1 MSDTACEHSELRQL
15 PEEQHLFCP
24 RLGED
29 GTTYFD
35 EDVANE
41 PAEIDPTLLDERK
54 VKIQQSEKQKWTALK
69 AMEILAFD
77 GDEAAPHKDWLLDRF
92 SQIMQSCDVCVRV
105 FYMARQEWRVR
116 LLDTY
121 DEENIVDF
129 LRLVDEQCL
138 RRIHNGL
145 DDANTLLSNAEPKAR
160 TMRLLPSEC
169 TYAFFEAL
177 SCDAMLRDEAELQQ
191 HFDAPFDMV
200 QTRKRLKLQTYLP
213 AMTRFLFSKNSRR
226 LDWAT
231 KSWVGFKRD
240 LLKSEFEWA
249 VRDHL
254 VNVMMRVQMNNLDL
268 SYVPLFWGGVRLIIE
283 RMDEELIT
291 EYLQSLDGDFYRL
304 MLDHLSLRSE
314 GFFELLATMKLLLE
328 KAPTKFWDG
337 IHLITQSDANMVE
350 QVFNSPILKQ
360 VLAAATES
368 KEHMENLQAAFD
380 WIPPFLA
387 SIKVSNLGPATRPF
401 ANALFGRFQS
411 DHFSRTSRAFCFKQ
425 GMKVLAH
432 SFKTMGDY
440 KQLAEF
446 VGQPTVNG
454 MLEMLSAHIGL
465 LVTNLKRFNS
475 SRENAEELRLALS
488 VIEYAFQLEAK
499 SLIVERQLISLK
511 QPSPTETPSSSAIW
525 KTVLRAIDS
534 SNLDLAMHLLI
545 AGRNLIGLE
554 PLQMKAGVE
563 KVPPTVR
570 HFNDRFKVLSQS
582 ITDIVDRLSDF
593 GPAQLQSLFEKQ
605 SAASA
610 IVSLLF
616 SSTEDTRSSVIEL
629 LKVISSEDERRN
641 ALQYILRTYYKNS
654 LVGISDSIRRVTQ
667 KKVFAPT
674 PSTIKTCS
682 DIIDVMCN
690 PQDGILRSR
699 DLVSGE
705 LGATMNFWK
714 NLWDLLTMIFATTEA
729 WSNLGYY
736 EKAMMM
742 DFCRDTMQFADQLFD
757 QYSIFATALKG
768 STTDAEDSSTSDFL
782 KELLAEPA
790 NSMDGLAKWLRLRDE
805 FLSSKSVT
813 LISKLLIR
821 LHNVSIEITAD
832 SLSYME
838 RVLSGDVRAKLST
851 TQQAELQQ
859 ALETHLGRS
868 LVKEE
873 EPPKSKQ
880 GSLSK
885 WVATGADCSS
895 VSDAKAKLMANLT
908 SGASAFQQK
917 REQLRVLETKAAQQK
932 VAEDQKLAQQ
942 DEFRKKRQLEKQK
955 REQEKAAAIAKAKQ
969 ARGISTHTAEAGSGL
984 EGLGVLGKDQAAK
997 GEGLMHSSDESE
1009 DDDGDI
1015 DEDLFGIKKSKT
1027 KVGPKT
1033 NIINEVKVQM
1043 PVKKKRVVRSAKDM
1057 RARLAPDLSSLH
1069 RTILGWN
1076 YFHEGDFPP
1085 NSRPGIYSKVPNTFR
1100 TPNDYQSTF
1109 EPLLTLEAWQGFV
1122 KAREENQAKPYEIRI
1137 TSRASVDA
1145 FQEVGSTMTHAENRD
1160 IFVSEGDIV
1169 LLSRSR
1175 NPSAEEP
1182 TCLARIFR
1190 VKRKQ
1195 QHIEVSYRVVP
1206 ANPLSSSLNPNN
1218 AVFGTKLQSITP
1230 LEREYGALKG
1240 LQYYDLCDEII
1251 RAKPS
1256 PLLTYNDKQ
1265 TEFLIQNYNV
1275 NKAQA
1280 KAIKSAIDNDAFT
1293 LIQGPPG
1300 SGKTKTIT
1308 AIVGAIL
1315 SDSLRNRGTSI
1326 TAPVQQRSEA
1336 ASKKLLVCAPS
1347 NAAVD
1352 ELVMRFK
1359 DGIKTLN
1366 GEHRK
1371 VNIVRLGRSDAI
1383 NANVQDV
1390 TLEELVSKKLG
1401 VSSDNGKDA
1410 AATRKL
1416 FDDHKQISE
1425 QLRQVR
1431 EQLDKGEA
1439 KGDAAS
1445 KLQDEFNQLRRQ
1457 KTLLGTKID
1466 NTKDEERLASRNADL
1481 NRRRAQEAVLNDAHV
1496 ICATLSGSG
1505 HDMFQNLSIEF
1516 ETVIVDEAAQCV
1528 EMSAL
1533 IPLKYGCAKCILVGD
1548 PKQLPPTVFSKEAA
1562 RFQYEQSLFVR
1573 MQKNHPD
1580 DIHLLDTQYRM
1591 HPEISLFPSR
1601 TFYDRRLLDGGD
1613 MAGLRKQPWH
1623 QSMLLGP
1630 YRFFDVQ
1637 GQHQAAPKGHSL
1649 INIAEIDI
1657 AMKLY
1662 KRLTADFP
1670 EYNFRGKVGIIT
1682 PYKSQLRELKS
1693 RFTTEYGAG
1702 IIEDIE
1708 FNTTDAFQGR
1718 ESEVI
1723 IFSCVRASPAGGIG
1737 FLQDIRRMNV
1747 GLTRAKSSL
1756 WVLGNSQSLV
1766 RGEFWR
1772 KLVEDAQER
1781 KRYTTGDLN
1790 KMLKQHSS
1798 KFPAPKEGYIQP
1810 HRPTPEVKSE
1820 PMSRSGSSQSN
1831 SADRKPLKQE
1841 VKQEDVV
1848 KKEVKP
1854 GPGLVHHP
1862 KRKLEPKD
1870 DSDLF
1875 KEESSDVDM
1884 EEAPSDSASA
1894 TANGG
1899 SGRST
1904 PAAFS
1909 DARKSAT
1916 PGFDSHITNGSEAPA
1931 KAAGAAMSGGVLGGM
1946 TAKPKIRMKPREPPN
1961 PFIKKKKPKTG

>member
-1 MSDTACEHSELRQL
+1 MAADTILMKLSELRAL
-15 PEEQHLFCP
+15 PEEQHFFCP
-24 RLGED
+24 RIGDD
-29 GTTYFD
+29 GSTYFD
-35 EDVANE
+35 EDVAGFPPE
-41 PAEIDPTLLDERK
+41 TDPSEIEDRKAKIREAEERK
-54 VKIQQSEKQKWTALK
+54 WIALK
-69 AMEILAFD
+69 ATEVLAYD
-77 GDEAAPHKDWLLDRF
+77 GNEAIPHKEWLIGRYN
-92 SQIMQSCDVCVRV
+92 QIMQSCDVCVRV
-105 FYMARQEWRVR
+105 FYMSMAEWKIR
-116 LLDTY
+116 LSETY
-121 DEENIVDF
+121 HDENVGVFFKIINDM
-129 LRLVDEQCL
+129 CL
-138 RRIHNGL
+138 ERIHNGL
-145 DDANTLLSNAEPKAR
+145 DEANTLLSNADPKAR
-160 TMRLLPSEC
+160 TMRLLPQGC

-177 SCDAMLRDEAELQQ
+177 SCEAMLRDEAELQQ

-200 QTRKRLKLQTYLP
+200 QTKKRLKLQTYLP
-213 AMTRFLFSKNSRR
+213 AMTRFLFSKNLRR
-226 LDWAT
+226 LDWAS
-231 KSWVGFKRD
+231 KSWVGFKRN

-254 VNVMMRVQMNNLDL
+254 VHVMMKVQMNNLDI
-268 SYVPLFWGGVRLIIE
+268 SYIPLFWGGVRLIIE
-283 RMDEELIT
+283 RMDRELIT
-291 EYLQSLDGDFYRL
+291 EYIRSLDGDFYRL
-304 MLDHLSLRSE
+304 MLDHLSLQSE

-328 KAPTKFWDG
+328 KAPVDFWDG
-337 IHLITQSDANMVE
+337 MNAITPSIANVVE
-350 QVFNSPILKQ
+350 QVFNSPTLKQ
-360 VLAAATES
+360 VLAAATDIAEDMQII
-368 KEHMENLQAAFD
+368 EAAFS
-380 WIPPFLA
+380 WVPPFLA
-387 SIKVSNLGPATRPF
+387 SIKVSNLGPSIRPF
-401 ANALFGRFQS
+401 AYALFGRFQS
-411 DHFSRTSRAFCFKQ
+411 DHFSKMSKTFCFKE
-425 GMKVLAH
+425 GMKVLLY

-440 KQLAEF
+440 KQLGDF

-454 MLEMLSAHIGL
+454 MLEVLSTHIEL

-475 SRENAEELRLALS
+475 SSENEAELQLALS
-488 VIEYAFQLEAK
+488 VIQYAFQLEAK
-499 SLIVERQLISLK
+499 SLIVERQLITSK
-511 QPSPTETPSSSAIW
+511 QPSPTETPSSTAIW

-545 AGRNLIGLE
+545 AGRTLIGLE
-554 PLQMKAGVE
+554 PLQMKSGVE
-563 KVPPTVR
+563 KIPPTVR
-570 HFNDRFKVLSQS
+570 HFNERFKLLSQS
-582 ITDIVDRLSDF
+582 ITDVVDRLSDF
-593 GPAQLQSLFEKQ
+593 DPTRLQALFEKPT
-605 SAASA
+605 AASA

-616 SSTEDTRSSVIEL
+616 SSTEDSRSSVIEL
-629 LKVISSEDERRN
+629 LKVISAEDERRN
-641 ALQYILRTYYKNS
+641 ALQHILKTYYKNA
-654 LVGISDSIRRVTQ
+654 LLGISDSVRQVKN
-667 KKVFAPT
+667 KKAFAPA
-674 PSTIKTCS
+674 PSMIKTCS

-690 PQDGILRSR
+690 SQDGILRSR
-699 DLVSGE
+699 NLESGE

-736 EKAMMM
+736 QKHMMM

-768 STTDAEDSSTSDFL
+768 STTDVEVGGSKSDFL

-790 NSMDGLAKWLRLRDE
+790 GSMDGLARWLRLRDE

-832 SLSYME
+832 TLSYME
-838 RVLSGDVRAKLST
+838 KILSGEVRAKLST

-873 EPPKSKQ
+873 DPVQPKQ
-880 GSLSK
+880 GSISK
-885 WVATGADCSS
+885 WMSTGVTSS
-895 VSDAKAKLMANLT
+895 DRTAPSDAKAKLMAQLT
-908 SGASAFQQK
+908 TGASAFQQK
-917 REQLRVLETKAAQQK
+917 REQMKVAEAKAAQQK
-932 VAEDQKLAQQ
+932 ALESQKNAQQ
-942 DEFRKKRQLEKQK
+942 DEFKRKRQLEKQR
-955 REQEKAAAIAKAKQ
+955 REQEKAAALAKAKQ
-969 ARGISTHTAEAGSGL
+969 ARGISTQTAEAGSGL
-984 EGLGVLGKDQAAK
+984 EGLGVLGKDHAAK

-1015 DEDLFGIKKSKT
+1015 DEDLFGIKKGKI
-1027 KVGPKT
+1027 KVGPRT
-1033 NIINEVKVQM
+1033 NIINEVKIQQ
-1043 PVKKKRVVRSAKDM
+1043 PIKKKRVVRSAKDM

-1069 RTILGWN
+1069 KTILGWD

-1085 NSRPGIYSKVPNTFR
+1085 KSRPEIYSKVPSTFR

-1122 KAREENQAKPYEIRI
+1122 KAREENQAKPYEVRI

-1145 FQEVGSTMTHAENRD
+1145 FQEVGSTMTHVENREVM
-1160 IFVSEGDIV
+1160 VSEGDII
-1169 LLSRSR
+1169 LLSITR
-1175 NPSAEEP
+1175 NPSTEEA
-1182 TCLARIFR
+1182 TCLARVFR

-1206 ANPLSSSLNPNN
+1206 ANPLSSSLNPKN
-1218 AVFGTKLQSITP
+1218 AVYGTKIQSITP

-1256 PLLTYNDKQ
+1256 PLLTYSDKQ
-1265 TEFLIQNYNV
+1265 IDPLVETYNV

-1280 KAIKSAIDNDAFT
+1280 RAIKSSIDNDAFT

-1315 SDSLRNRGTSI
+1315 SDTLRNRGTSI
-1326 TAPVQQRSEA
+1326 AVPGHPRSDA

-1359 DGIKTLN
+1359 NGIKTLN
-1366 GEHRK
+1366 GEERK

-1383 NANVQDV
+1383 NVNIRDV
-1390 TLEELVSKKLG
+1390 TLEELVSAKLG
-1401 VSSDNGKDA
+1401 VSSNKANDQ

-1425 QLRQVR
+1425 QIRQMR
-1431 EQLDKGEA
+1431 EQLDSGEA
-1439 KGDAAS
+1439 KGEAS
-1445 KLQDEFNQLRRQ
+1445 AKLQDDFNQLRRQ
-1457 KTLLGTKID
+1457 KALLGTKID
-1466 NTKDEERLASRNADL
+1466 NAKDDERLASRNADL

-1505 HDMFQNLSIEF
+1505 HEMFQGLSIEF

-1573 MQKNHPD
+1573 MQKNHPR

-1601 TFYDRRLLDGGD
+1601 TFYDGRLLDGGD
-1613 MAGLRKQPWH
+1613 MAGLRQQPWH

-1637 GQHQAAPKGHSL
+1637 GQQQAAPKGHSL
-1649 INIAEIDI
+1649 INLAEIDI
-1657 AMKLY
+1657 AMMLY
-1662 KRLTADFP
+1662 NRLTSDHP
-1670 EYNFRGKVGIIT
+1670 EYNFKGKVGIIT

-1693 RFTTEYGAG
+1693 RFSTKYGPG

-1723 IFSCVRASPAGGIG
+1723 IFSCVRASPSGGIG

-1756 WVLGNSQSLV
+1756 WVLGNTQSLV

-1772 KLVEDAQER
+1772 KLVEDAIDR
-1781 KRYTTGDLN
+1781 KRLTKGDL
-1790 KMLKQHSS
+1790 KSMLSKHSRN
-1798 KFPAPKEGYIQP
+1798 FPAPKEGYIQP
-1810 HRPTPEVKSE
+1810 HRPTPDVKSE
-1820 PMSRSGSSQSN
+1820 PMSRSGSGQSN
-1831 SADRKPLKQE
+1831 GSDHRFIKQE
-1841 VKQEDVV
+1841 VKQEM
-1848 KKEVKP
+1848 KQEIKEEIKAETA
-1854 GPGLVHHP
+1854 LVHHP
-1862 KRKLEPKD
+1862 KRKVEGNND
-1870 DSDLF
+1870 FDIFNHD
-1875 KEESSDVDM
+1875 SSDVEM
-1884 EEAPSDSASA
+1884 NEAQSDSPSNALP
-1894 TANGG
+1894 GG

-1904 PAAFS
+1904 PAALS
-1909 DARKSAT
+1909 DAARKSET
-1916 PGFDSHITNGSEAPA
+1916 PGAEASNAPNEA
-1931 KAAGAAMSGGVLGGM
+1931 DIGLTPMGM
-1946 TAKPKIRMKPREPPN
+1946 AKPKIRMRPREPAN
-1961 PFIKKKKPKTG
+1961 PFIKKKKPRTG